1 MEHINYYMHVMH
13 HDLDIKPVPEQV
25 LYINEPNITG
35 DFCGGGSPDQRYA
48 GRAVVSKYDSD
59 TASWYAE
66 QSPDH
71 IRVYVPL
78 DLSKDAILNYFKA
91 VLDCFGRADEEN
103 EMAFSGAVDQAIT
116 RLEIYDQVWFTREL
130 SKTRAGKPID
140 PDNEEDRD
148 PVNQE
153 DRVAHHSQHAT
164 EIVRAIVDGLAQL
177 AEDGCT
183 AECFP
188 YETIDMLCK
197 EYGFEQPL

>member
-1 MEHINYYMHVMH
+1 MDHINDYIRVNH

-35 DFCGGGSPDQRYA
+35 DFCGGGGSDQRYA

-91 VLDCFGRADEEN
+91 VLDCFGCADEEN
-103 EMAFSGAVDQAIT
+103 EMAFSGAVDQVIT
-116 RLEIYDQVWFTREL
+116 RLEIYDQVWFTREM
-130 SKTRAGKPID
+130 SESQSGNHI
-140 PDNEEDRD
+140 D

-153 DRVAHHSQHAT
+153 DRAAHHSRHAA
-164 EIVRAIVDGLAQL
+164 EIARDIVDGLAQL